1 MFPHVILAQISRFT
15 LILNHRSLD
24 VFGTL
29 LEVTQF
35 LISQT
40 LNFLSS
46 TLRQGQDLRLDFNSE
61 VMACRR
67 MPSKFAQIRQSFF
80 KHDTVA
86 SYSFP
91 TVAYC
96 FCFDHNEPYSSI
108 VTSRSSCRNNLM
120 QYRLQIGLFPKFLK
134 I

>member
-1 MFPHVILAQISRFT
+1 MFPRVILAQISRFT

-86 SYSFP
+86 STVPLPLP
-91 TVAYC
+91 TVFA
-96 FCFDHNEPYSSI
+96 SSQC
-108 VTSRSSCRNNLM
+108 TNNFM
-120 QYRLQIGLFPKFLK
+120 QYRLQIGLFPKFK
-134 I
+134 IVSNLYSF